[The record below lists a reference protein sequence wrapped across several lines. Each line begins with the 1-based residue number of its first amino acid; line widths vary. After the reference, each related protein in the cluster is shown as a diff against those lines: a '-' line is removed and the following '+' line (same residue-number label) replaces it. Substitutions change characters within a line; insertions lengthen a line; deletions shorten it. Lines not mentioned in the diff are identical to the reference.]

1 MTNKYTCLFLY
12 VQWLRRH
19 KELWRIKSDHI
30 FEFHL
35 SIYQWPLISSN
46 LVKPPILSTDVEYQ
60 HNIQFVSLQYTLR
73 VLLHE
78 LLILVWYRRF
88 RKVTEFYGP
97 KQPLLTITSYFF
109 LGEMSWS
116 CKYICMTICS
126 STYPHLRVFRTFL
139 IAN

>member
-1 MTNKYTCLFLY
+1 MTNKYTSLFLY

-46 LVKPPILSTDVEYQ
+46 LVKTPILSTDVEYQ

-78 LLILVWYRRF
+78 LLILVMYRRL

-97 KQPLLTITSYFF
+97 KQPLLTIASFF

-116 CKYICMTICS
+116 CKYSCMTMGS